1 MSTLTAREGTM
12 PGRVRLIFTI
22 LNLSV
27 FLLAA
32 MPIIRE
38 LVRPDDIWWTPR
50 TMLVPLAESANR
62 VEIYA
67 HGRPLAGLLQ
77 AGQVQVLEG
86 GVPATLS
93 RGDVGLRFN
102 NSDHVRAERLPMLLL
117 SAAVCG
123 AIAVFALLFATGRLV
138 YRGERPA

>member
-1 MSTLTAREGTM
+1 M
-12 PGRVRLIFTI
+12 PGRVRLVFTI

-32 MPIIRE
+32 LPIIRE
-38 LVRPDDIWWTPR
+38 LARPDDIWWTPR

-86 GVPATLS
+86 GGPVTLAPS
-93 RGDVGLRFN
+93 DVGFRFN

-123 AIAVFALLFATGRLV
+123 AIAVFGLLLVTGRLA
-138 YRGERPA
+138 YRGDRAA